1 MCLRFQ
7 VKVGSTESFYLTLKP
22 GGFFKQRCIF
32 DIFVPIDKIK
42 KHKARVNLLLMCV
55 QSLQHVVQQS
65 IQIVPSFIHG
75 HQRDGG
81 L

>member
-1 MCLRFQ
+1 MR
-7 VKVGSTESFYLTLKP
+7 
-22 GGFFKQRCIF
+22 RCIF
-32 DIFVPIDKIK
+32 YIIVPIDKITEK
-42 KHKARVNLLLMCV
+42 KPPHKAKVNILLMCV

>member
-1 MCLRFQ
+1 MH
-7 VKVGSTESFYLTLKP
+7 
-22 GGFFKQRCIF
+22 RCIF
-32 DIFVPIDKIK
+32 YIFVPIDKIIEK
-42 KHKARVNLLLMCV
+42 KETHKAKVNILLMCV